1 MAALRSTFGDLLEPG
16 FVEIYNDSY
25 KETERLFS
33 QVLRVKSSSKQDERE
48 SAVTGFGLLV
58 EKAENAPISYEDPIQ
73 MYDVL
78 YTHSTFAKGFK
89 ISKELYD
96 DDQYNV
102 MNSKPE
108 QLGRAARRT
117 EELAGAQVFNRAFN
131 TSYQGGDAVP
141 LVSTVHPRADGGTSQ
156 SNASATGITL
166 TESNYE
172 TGKIAMRRQLDD
184 KGMKIDVRPRKLLIP
199 IELEKSANI
208 IFNSNL
214 RSGTADNDY
223 NPYKGE
229 VSVVPWIYMDRNT
242 THWFLIDPD
251 QHKVTWFWREKA
263 SFKQDESFETDAAL
277 FKVRERFSTGFSDWR
292 GVWGSAGDGAAY
304 SS

>member
-1 MAALRSTFGDLLEPG
+1 MAALRSTFGDVLEPG
-16 FVEIYNDSY
+16 FLEIYNDAY
-25 KETERLFS
+25 KETERLFT
-33 QVLRVKSSSKQDERE
+33 QFFRAKNSSKQDERE
-48 SAVTGFGLLV
+48 SALTGFGLLV
-58 EKAENAPISYEDPIQ
+58 QKAENAPITYEDPIQ

-78 YTHSTFAKGFK
+78 YTHLTYAKGFK

-102 MNSKPE
+102 MNDKPE

-117 EELAGAQVFNRAFN
+117 EELSGAQVFNRAFN
-131 TSYQGGDAVP
+131 TSYQGGDGVP
-141 LVSTVHPRADGGTSQ
+141 LVSTVHPRSDGGTAQ

-166 TESNYE
+166 TETNYE
-172 TGKIAMRRQLDD
+172 TLKNQMRNQLDD
-184 KGMKIDVRPRKLLIP
+184 KGMKIDVRPRKILVP
-199 IELEKSANI
+199 IELLTEAQI

-214 RSGTADNDY
+214 RSGTADNDL

-229 VSVVPWIYMDRNT
+229 VTIVDWIYMDRNA
-242 THWFLIDPD
+242 THWFLIDTD
-251 QHKVTWFWREKA
+251 QHKVTWIWREKA
-263 SFKQDESFETDAAL
+263 NFKQDESFETDAAL

-292 GVWGSAGDGAAY
+292 GVVGSAGNGAAY